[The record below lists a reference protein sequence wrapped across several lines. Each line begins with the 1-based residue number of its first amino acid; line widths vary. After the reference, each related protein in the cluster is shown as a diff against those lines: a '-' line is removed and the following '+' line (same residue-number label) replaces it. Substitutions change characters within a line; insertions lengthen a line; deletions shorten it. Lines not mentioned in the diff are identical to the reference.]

1 MNRRMEKR
9 FRTAGIVLPLLL
21 LAGCVSTTPV
31 APSEAASPPPATTS
45 ASAEITLAETLR
57 RVKAEQLDAETVES
71 LGQIAGEHLHNLT
84 LLRLPGIAEDQRSG
98 TELPPERLLDLLDG
112 AIAYNQLL
120 SAPPGSD
127 LEEERR
133 PRIAQLLAWENTANW
148 TKLAAV
154 REKIALLGGGGTP
167 EQRQEE
173 GDLLLELRIATGL
186 SRDGIAQ
193 FDYAT
198 LAEPRLLACE
208 LSELQRRAVRVRFES
223 ALAGFPAEL
232 PGKIRELPGMKGAEI
247 PRLAELLYRLPRHLA
262 ELQLAEPNRD
272 LRKLAQLGSAAGIAF
287 EVEFSLTRLR
297 AAWERYDLARRKA
310 ELNPGSVECSLALI
324 DARRDWRLAYYRLLT
339 DLGAD
344 PTVPFQETAEN
355 GEELPPQLADELLD
369 LMRQAAKE

>member
-1 MNRRMEKR
+1 MRQN
-9 FRTAGIVLPLLL
+9 FRAAGVFLPLLL
-21 LAGCVSTTPV
+21 LAGCASTAPTTP
-31 APSEAASPPPATTS
+31 AAPPAATS
-45 ASAEITLAETLR
+45 ASAKITLAETQR
-57 RVKAEQLDAETVES
+57 RAKTEQLPAETVES

-84 LLRLPGIAEDQRSG
+84 LLQLPGIADEQRSG
-98 TELPPERLLDLLDG
+98 SALPPERLLDLLDG

-133 PRIAQLLAWENTANW
+133 PRIAQLLALENAANW

-154 REKIALLGGGGTP
+154 REKIAFLGGGGTP
-167 EQRQEE
+167 ELRQEE

-198 LAEPRLLACE
+198 LAGPQLLACE
-208 LSELQRRAVRVRFES
+208 LSDLQRRAVRMRSES

-232 PGKIRELPGMKGAEI
+232 PGKVRMLPGMEGAEL

-262 ELQLAEPNRD
+262 ERQLAEPNRD
-272 LRKLAQLGSAAGIAF
+272 LRTLAQLGSATGVAF

-297 AAWERYDLARRKA
+297 AAWDRCDLARQKA
-310 ELNPGSVECSLALI
+310 ELNPGSVECNLALI
-324 DARRDWRLAYYRLLT
+324 DARRDWRLAWYRLLT

-344 PTVPFQETAEN
+344 PALPFKETAEDAK
-355 GEELPPQLADELLD
+355 ELPPQLADEFLD
-369 LMRQAAKE
+369 LMRRAAKE

>member
-1 MNRRMEKR
+1 MKR
-9 FRTAGIVLPLLL
+9 YFRTAGIFLPLLL
-21 LAGCVSTTPV
+21 LAGCVST
-31 APSEAASPPPATTS
+31 APAASSAPPAA
-45 ASAEITLAETLR
+45 ASGPASITLAETQR
-57 RVKAEQLDAETVES
+57 RAKTEQLAAETVES
-71 LGQIAGEHLHNLT
+71 LGRIAGEHLHNLT
-84 LLRLPGIAEDQRSG
+84 LLRLPGIADEQRSG
-98 TELPPERLLDLLDG
+98 SALPPERLLDLMDG

-133 PRIAQLLAWENTANW
+133 PRIAQLLAWQNAANW

-154 REKIALLGGGGTP
+154 REKIAFLGGGGTP
-167 EQRQEE
+167 ELRQEE

-198 LAEPRLLACE
+198 LAEPRLAAWE
-208 LSELQRRAVRVRFES
+208 LTGLQRRAVRMRSES

-232 PGKIRELPGMKGAEI
+232 PGKVRMLPGMEGAEL

-262 ELQLAEPNRD
+262 ERQLAEPNRD
-272 LRKLAQLGSAAGIAF
+272 LRKLAQLGSAAGIAC
-287 EVEFSLTRLR
+287 EVEFSLSRLR
-297 AAWERYDLARRKA
+297 AAWDRYDLARQKA

-344 PTVPFQETAEN
+344 PALPFKETAED
-355 GEELPPQLADELLD
+355 GKELPPELADEFLA
-369 LMRQAAKE
+369 LMRRAAGE

>member
-1 MNRRMEKR
+1 MR
-9 FRTAGIVLPLLL
+9 FHAAEALLPLLL
-21 LAGCVSTTPV
+21 LTGCVSTPPVLPSPEKTPNQ
-31 APSEAASPPPATTS
+31 ETT
-45 ASAEITLAETLR
+45 ASAKITLTEALR
-57 RVKAEQLDAETVES
+57 RARTEQLDADTVES

-84 LLRLPGIAEDQRSG
+84 LLRLPGIAEEQRSG
-98 TELPPERLLDLLDG
+98 SELPPERLLDLLDG

-154 REKIALLGGGGTP
+154 REKITLLGGGGTL

-173 GDLLLELRIATGL
+173 GNLLLELRIATGL
-186 SRDGIAQ
+186 SRDGLAL

-208 LSELQRRAVRVRFES
+208 LSGLQRRAVRVRSES

-232 PGKIRELPGMKGAEI
+232 PGKVRALPGMKGAEM

-272 LRKLAQLGSAAGIAF
+272 LRKLAQLGSATGVAF
-287 EVEFSLTRLR
+287 EVDFSLTRLR
-297 AAWERYDLARRKA
+297 AAWEQYDLARQKA
-310 ELNPGSVECSLALI
+310 ELNPGSVECGLALI

-344 PTVPFQETAEN
+344 LTVPFEETPEK
-355 GEELPPQLADELLD
+355 GEELLPKESALL
-369 LMRQAAKE
+369 LTILREAGK

>member
-1 MNRRMEKR
+1 MSHRMKQN
-9 FRTAGIVLPLLL
+9 FRTVGIFLPLLL
-21 LAGCVSTTPV
+21 LAGCVSTAPTV
-31 APSEAASPPPATTS
+31 AAAPPAATS
-45 ASAEITLAETLR
+45 APANITLAETQR
-57 RVKAEQLDAETVES
+57 RANTEQLAAETVAS

-84 LLRLPGIAEDQRSG
+84 LLRLPGIADEQRSG
-98 TELPPERLLDLLDG
+98 SALPPERLLDLLDG

-133 PRIAQLLAWENTANW
+133 PRIAQLLAWENAANW
-148 TKLAAV
+148 TKLAAI
-154 REKIALLGGGGTP
+154 REKIAFLGGGPP
-167 EQRQEE
+167 ELRQEE

-198 LAEPRLLACE
+198 LAEPRLAAWE
-208 LSELQRRAVRVRFES
+208 LTGLQRRAVRMRSES

-232 PGKIRELPGMKGAEI
+232 PGKVRMLPGMEGAEL

-262 ELQLAEPNRD
+262 ERQLAEPNRD
-272 LRKLAQLGSAAGIAF
+272 LRKLAQLGSAAGIAC
-287 EVEFSLTRLR
+287 EVEFSLSRLR
-297 AAWERYDLARRKA
+297 AAWDRYDLARQKA
-310 ELNPGSVECSLALI
+310 ELNPGSVECGLALI

-344 PTVPFQETAEN
+344 PALPFKETAED
-355 GEELPPQLADELLD
+355 GKELPPELTDEFLA
-369 LMRQAAKE
+369 LMRRAAGE